1 MFKVFNEKKSLLIEV
16 LYAVNENILSLM
28 LIRVGRYLK
37 NYLTIIVKE
46 IITIFD
52 NIAINA
58 IKTMTTFFNF
68 N

>member
-52 NIAINA
+52 NIVINA
-58 IKTMTTFFNF
+58 IKTVTTFFNF